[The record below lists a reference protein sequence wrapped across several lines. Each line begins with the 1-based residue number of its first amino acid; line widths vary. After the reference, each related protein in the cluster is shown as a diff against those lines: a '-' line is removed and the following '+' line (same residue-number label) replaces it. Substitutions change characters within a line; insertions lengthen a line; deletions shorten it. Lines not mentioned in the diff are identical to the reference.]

1 MDVVQKLQ
9 KFKEWVREGLLSKDT
24 HFQIKIYEK
33 IFNFELFTFE
43 NKPKQNVT
51 VSMSSI
57 KMIVRLLQIVEIV
70 LQLFQKDESIT
81 KRNLYY
87 KLINYYSSKYYQ
99 VRLDLEVICM
109 NLSITRDQLR
119 IVSSSRCLVF
129 GHLCIKNQ
137 GDNLVCS
144 TQLIT
149 NVSTNIKHFEVQT
162 SCKILLVVEKESA
175 LYQIH
180 QKLIKRMEVC
190 QPAQKK
196 YI

>member
-24 HFQIKIYEK
+24 HFQIKTYEK
-33 IFNFELFTFE
+33 IFNFELLCYE

-57 KMIVRLLQIVEIV
+57 KMIVRLLQIIEIV
-70 LQLFQKDESIT
+70 LKLFHNDESIT

-99 VRLDLEVICM
+99 VSFDLQIICM

-119 IVSSSRCLVF
+119 IASSSRCLVF
-129 GHLCIKNQ
+129 GHLCIKKS

-144 TQLIT
+144 PQFIT
-149 NVSTNIKHFEVQT
+149 NVSTNIKHF
-162 SCKILLVVEKESA
+162 
-175 LYQIH
+175 
-180 QKLIKRMEVC
+180 
-190 QPAQKK
+190 
-196 YI
+196 